1 MNYVGRI
8 FVFTWRRHRRWC
20 EIYCGSDLL
29 TVRLLHVQIKVAS
42 FRLVSQII
50 PVDSILH
57 FWLKNGLTGSTTNDI
72 DMSPDIWN
80 LNTLGFVI
88 IVIINGLGSWEDTTS
103 MLVVSLIKHHK
114 TQLAEKCISHK
125 SGDPTVPLTSCCTL
139 SWPNT
144 VLTII
149 FFVSKDRLRNVAFA
163 LAFQARRILQ
173 SATKC
178 ADPYTEPRGI
188 DAVLQ
193 HTSHCKSS
201 MVLELAGAK
210 EKIIIFS

>member
-8 FVFTWRRHRRWC
+8 FVFTWLRHRRWC

-72 DMSPDIWN
+72 DMSPDFWN

-114 TQLAEKCISHK
+114 TKLAEKCISHK
-125 SGDPTVPLTSCCTL
+125 SAHTAPRYL
-139 SWPNT
+139 
-144 VLTII
+144 
-149 FFVSKDRLRNVAFA
+149 FFCEKDV
-163 LAFQARRILQ
+163 
-173 SATKC
+173 
-178 ADPYTEPRGI
+178 
-188 DAVLQ
+188 
-193 HTSHCKSS
+193 KSS
-201 MVLELAGAK
+201 K
-210 EKIIIFS
+210 RYKIR